1 MENDAQPTVAFPHRR
16 LPELHDAAGREA
28 CFTDVPTSKL
38 PPIVCGHA
46 ESHGRHPDVTGRI
59 SAQDTN
65 GSLRRLAPKLFS
77 GDDRATDDALAKIAV
92 YIAEYRGV
100 CDLT

>member
-1 MENDAQPTVAFPHRR
+1 
-16 LPELHDAAGREA
+16 LPELHDAARREA

-77 GDDRATDDALAKIAV
+77 GDDRATAAARGELLVAAQGIDAKL
-92 YIAEYRGV
+92 
-100 CDLT
+100 D